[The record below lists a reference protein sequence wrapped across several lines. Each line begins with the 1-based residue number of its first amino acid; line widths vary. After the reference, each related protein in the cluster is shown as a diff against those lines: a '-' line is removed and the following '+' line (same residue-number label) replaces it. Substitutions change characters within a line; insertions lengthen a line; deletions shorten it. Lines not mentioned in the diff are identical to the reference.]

1 MELKNPCKFGEV
13 SNVLKLEKSK
23 GEKFFFLYYNREE
36 KQKEISITKLVE
48 RMLMLAS
55 QLLVKRSVNQRL
67 I

>member
-1 MELKNPCKFGEV
+1 M
-13 SNVLKLEKSK
+13 KLEKSK